1 MKNLLFPRG
10 FQFVGWVLF
19 VPALVLGVLVC
30 FGIHGFYGITET
42 VVNDAIIIGITL
54 GSLFIVCSKER
65 HEDEMTRALRLSS
78 LLNSIYVYAAILIA
92 ATLSVNGL
100 AFYYVMLVNL
110 ALLPL
115 IFVVIFRMEMHRYY
129 KENRDEE

>member
-10 FQFVGWVLF
+10 FQFVGWTLF

-30 FGIHGFYGITET
+30 FGILGLSGITET
-42 VVNDAIIIGITL
+42 VVNDVIIIGITL
-54 GSLFIVCSKER
+54 GALFIVCSKER
-65 HEDEMTRALRLSS
+65 HEDEMTRTLRLSS
-78 LLNSIYVYAAILIA
+78 LLNSIYVYAVILIA

-129 KENRDEE
+129 KENGDEE